1 MDREK
6 KKTSNSKE
14 NNWRSSWLSQRILFG
29 CSQNQLKIEKKEE
42 KNAERAKQKKNQN
55 SNQLRTFE
63 MFNNDT
69 R

>member
-1 MDREK
+1 MAQS
-6 KKTSNSKE
+6 TC
-14 NNWRSSWLSQRILFG
+14 ILFG
-29 CSQNQLKIEKKEE
+29 CSQNQLKIEKNEE
-42 KNAERAKQKKNQN
+42 KNAERAKQQQKQN